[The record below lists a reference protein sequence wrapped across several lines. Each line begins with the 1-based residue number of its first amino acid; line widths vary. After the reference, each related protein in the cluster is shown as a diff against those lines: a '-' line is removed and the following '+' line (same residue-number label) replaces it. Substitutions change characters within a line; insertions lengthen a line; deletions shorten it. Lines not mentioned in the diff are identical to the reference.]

1 MLIHYKMETKFWPTF
16 WPKKHKILTEF
27 GHFDRIFDRKS
38 SVGKTFVEIT
48 FWPIGQKI
56 LTDFLTEV
64 AGQNYILTEILTEN
78 IGQNT
83 ILTEILTE
91 NIGQNNIL
99 TDILTIFFG
108 QNIILTDVFG
118 QNFGQKFEFWP
129 KIGQNSVKFL
139 MVKFKKNYLQNSY
152 YNYCNNYSVIIICL

>member
-1 MLIHYKMETKFWPTF
+1 MSKKIHYKMEIKFWPTF
-16 WPKKHKILTEF
+16 WPKKYKILTEF
-27 GHFDRIFDRKS
+27 CHFDRIFDRKS

-64 AGQNYILTEILTEN
+64 SGQNYILTEILTEN

-83 ILTEILTE
+83 ILTE
-91 NIGQNNIL
+91 
-99 TDILTIFFG
+99 ILTIFFG